1 MDNFFETQPVFDYRA
16 GAKELLE
23 EILPIIQDYFDM
35 VANQTENRAMLHL
48 KNGQLFVLAL
58 NER

>member
-16 GAKELLE
+16 RAKELLE
-23 EILPIIQDYFDM
+23 EILLIIQDYFDM

>member
-23 EILPIIQDYFDM
+23 EILLIIQDYFDM

-48 KNGQLFVLAL
+48 KNGQLFMLH
-58 NER
+58 